1 MENDKN
7 YYAPQEEDTGNIHEL
22 RVSTER
28 SQSNKKEKCH
38 KFAFGEEQH
47 EFIKGFYGESNNE
60 GIVKLGC
67 LVDIEKRH

>member
-38 KFAFGEEQH
+38 KFAFGEE
-47 EFIKGFYGESNNE
+47 
-60 GIVKLGC
+60 
-67 LVDIEKRH
+67 